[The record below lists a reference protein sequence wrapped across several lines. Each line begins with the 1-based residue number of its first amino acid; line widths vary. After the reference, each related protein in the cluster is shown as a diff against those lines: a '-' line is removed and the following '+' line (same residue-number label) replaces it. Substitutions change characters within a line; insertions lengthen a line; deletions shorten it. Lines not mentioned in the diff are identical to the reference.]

1 MFRPELVKQEPSK
14 TGEIARSVSKAIL
27 LILLGLSQC
36 GSGGRNATQEQVAA
50 TREPLQECF
59 ENDGIP
65 CDPEE
70 VQQLFP
76 EE

>member
-36 GSGGRNATQEQVAA
+36 GSGGINATQRLFRQVRPPCA
-50 TREPLQECF
+50 TY
-59 ENDGIP
+59 
-65 CDPEE
+65 
-70 VQQLFP
+70 LF
-76 EE
+76 